1 MLRTGIFALALASG
15 GAAAWL
21 SSGSGSSNIEPGTI
35 AAVPM
40 ESVLVAAVDI
50 VPGTAIDPA
59 ALRWQAWPQAAVSE
73 SYIIQ
78 RTQPDAPQELAGMA
92 ARSTIMTGEPVH
104 EGKFASDNGGLLAVM
119 LSPGK
124 RAVAVSI
131 SADTTAGGFIL
142 PNDHV
147 DVLHTKLQQGADGQ
161 ANASSRAILRK
172 VRVLAIDQTIDADTG
187 SVVGK
192 TATLELTPQEAETIV
207 AAEADGTVT
216 LALRAV
222 ADADADE
229 PEPIEYVQLPEAVED
244 VPVQQAAVRTVRVFR
259 GAQQEVVEL
268 HR

>member
-1 MLRTGIFALALASG
+1 MLRMAILALALASG
-15 GAAAWL
+15 GTAAWL
-21 SSGSGSSNIEPGTI
+21 SSGSVSGNTDADTLAE
-35 AAVPM
+35 VPM
-40 ESVLVAAVDI
+40 EQVLVAAVDI

-59 ALRWQAWPQAAVSE
+59 LLRWQAWPQAAVSE

-78 RTQPDAPQELAGMA
+78 RTQPNASQELAGMA
-92 ARSTIMTGEPVH
+92 ARSALMTGEPVH
-104 EGKFASDNGGLLAVM
+104 EGKFAPDNGGLLAVM

-222 ADADADE
+222 ADADE

>member
-1 MLRTGIFALALASG
+1 MLRTAIFALALASG

-21 SSGSGSSNIEPGTI
+21 SSGSSTIEPGTM
-35 AAVPM
+35 AEVPM

-50 VPGTAIDPA
+50 VSGTAIDPA

-73 SYIIQ
+73 SYITQ
-78 RTQPDAPQELAGMA
+78 RTRPDAPQELAGMA

-104 EGKFASDNGGLLAVM
+104 EGKFAPDNGGLLAVM

-124 RAVAVSI
+124 RAVAVKI
-131 SADTTAGGFIL
+131 SADTTAGGLIL

-147 DVLHTKLQQGADGQ
+147 DVLHTRLRQDTDGQ
-161 ANASSRAILRK
+161 ADAISRAILRK

-207 AAEADGTVT
+207 AAEADGAIT
-216 LALRAV
+216 LALRAT
-222 ADADADE
+222 ADADADDSE
-229 PEPIEYVQLPEAVED
+229 FTEYVQLPEAVDD

-259 GAQQEVVEL
+259 GVQQEVVEL